1 MSHTRASFGF
11 LAAAVVGLGTMTP
24 ASAGLTTE
32 PHLQQPHPSTE
43 ISQQA
48 EVLSVADAN
57 YIVMLE
63 LPSAAKRGP
72 NAMASAQGKAA
83 VAAATQKQADK
94 WSAKG
99 VKVKQRYEALGGFS
113 AHLTPAQVE
122 ALRNDPA
129 VSTVT
134 ENKMISID
142 ATQYSAPWGL
152 DRVDQDDLPLN
163 GTYNYTETGQ
173 GVTSYVLDTGIL
185 ANHSDLGGRVQA
197 GVTAID
203 DGRGSAD
210 CNGHGTHVAGTVGG
224 TRYGV
229 AKGTTLVPVRVL
241 GCDGRGST
249 NGIISAMDWVA
260 QNKSG
265 PSVANMSL
273 GGGADAATD
282 QGIARMTSAGV
293 ITVVAA
299 GNDTAN
305 ACNYSPARASSAITV
320 GSTDKTDGLSYFSNY
335 GSCVDILAPGSD
347 ITSAWHTSSS
357 ATNTISGTS
366 MASPHVAGAAALY
379 LQKNPNASVSQV
391 TNALTSTATTN
402 TITGVKGSPNRM
414 LNTIALTGGGSTPT
428 PDPDPAPGQAV
439 TNGGFESGSTGW
451 NGDTWTINS
460 DSYAAAS
467 GSNNL
472 WLVGYGNSR
481 TEQVQ
486 QRLTIPSGASSLDFK
501 LRVDSAENTSYSR
514 YDTLQVRLLDSSG
527 YVLKTL
533 GSYSNLDESSSYRAK
548 SLDLSA
554 YAGRTVTLQFTATE
568 DYSAQTSFL
577 IDDVAIR

>member
-24 ASAGLTTE
+24 ASAGLTPE

-134 ENKMISID
+134 ENKMVSID

-282 QGIARMTSAGV
+282 EGIARMTSAGV

-299 GNDTAN
+299 GNDTDN

-347 ITSAWHTSSS
+347 ITSAWYTSSS

-402 TITGVKGSPNRM
+402 TITGVNGSPNRF
-414 LNTIALTGGGSTPT
+414 LDTTALMGGTTPT
-428 PDPDPAPGQAV
+428 DPTDPTDPTPGTSLV
-439 TNGGFESGSTGW
+439 NGDFEQGSTGW
-451 NGDTWTINS
+451 GGATSAIT
-460 DSYAAAS
+460 S
-467 GSNNL
+467 GRYSAYSGNYKALLGGKGYSNTSILTQRFKVPSNATSL
-472 WLVGYGNSR
+472 RFALNVQSGESTYR
-481 TEQVQ
+481 AYDRFQVQ
-486 QRLTIPSGASSLDFK
+486 A
-501 LRVDSAENTSYSR
+501 V
-514 YDTLQVRLLDSSG
+514 DSSG
-527 YVLKTL
+527 STSVLGEWSNRDKSSTYSLKTL
-533 GSYSNLDESSSYRAK
+533 DISR
-548 SLDLSA
+548 
-554 YAGRTVTLQFTATE
+554 YAGQTITLRFAAQE
-568 DYSAQTSFL
+568 DVSVQTSFNV
-577 IDDVAIR
+577 DAVTVR

>member
-1 MSHTRASFGF
+1 MSHTRASFGL

-63 LPSAAKRGP
+63 LPSAAKNGP
-72 NAMASAQGKAA
+72 RALASSTGKKA
-83 VAAATQKQADK
+83 VAATTAKQADK

-134 ENKMISID
+134 ENKMVSID

-241 GCDGRGST
+241 GCNGSGST
-249 NGIISAMDWVA
+249 TGIISAMDWVA

-273 GGGADAATD
+273 GGGANAATD

-299 GNDTAN
+299 GNDTDN

-402 TITGVKGSPNRM
+402 TITGVNGSPNRF
-414 LNTIALTGGGSTPT
+414 LDTTALMGGTTPT
-428 PDPDPAPGQAV
+428 DPTDPTPGTSLV
-439 TNGGFESGSTGW
+439 NGGFESGATGW
-451 NGDTWTINS
+451 TGDTWTINS
-460 DSYAAAS
+460 DTYAAAS
-467 GSNNL
+467 GSKKL
-472 WLVGYGNSR
+472 WLVGYGENR

-486 QRLTIPSGASSLDFK
+486 QRITIPSGASSLDFK

-527 YVLKTL
+527 NVLKTL

-568 DYSAQTSFL
+568 DSSAQTSFL
-577 IDDVAIR
+577 VDDVAVR